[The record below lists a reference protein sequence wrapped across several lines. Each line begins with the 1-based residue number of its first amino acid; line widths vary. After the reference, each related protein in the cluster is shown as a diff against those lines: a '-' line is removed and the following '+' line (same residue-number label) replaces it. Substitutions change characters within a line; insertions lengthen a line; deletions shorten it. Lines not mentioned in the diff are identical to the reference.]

1 MEGPKVLIMQIF
13 SARIDP
19 KHNAQQCRALR
30 FWVLAD
36 PTSTIFLKTILLR
49 RTLTKTGF
57 KTLMIFC
64 GRKGANAQQCRALRF
79 WFKKSSLKTTHT
91 KNEIFF
97 LHELRIEQIS
107 NPQQCRALR
116 FLVECWLK
124 TLLTNPQK
132 QKQASSSK
140 AEDRAAR
147 ASNMRADCG
156 NARKE
161 LMQNQIFSRGEM
173 R

>member
-1 MEGPKVLIMQIF
+1 VDRRSDNATSVDVE
-13 SARIDP
+13 IDP
-19 KHNAQQCRALR
+19 HCRQESCKFFLHELTPNMTRNNAERCGFG
-30 FWVLAD
+30 FWLI
-36 PTSTIFLKTILLR
+36 PHRPFLKTILLR

-116 FLVECWLK
+116 FLVE
-124 TLLTNPQK
+124 
-132 QKQASSSK
+132 
-140 AEDRAAR
+140 
-147 ASNMRADCG
+147 
-156 NARKE
+156 
-161 LMQNQIFSRGEM
+161 
-173 R
+173 